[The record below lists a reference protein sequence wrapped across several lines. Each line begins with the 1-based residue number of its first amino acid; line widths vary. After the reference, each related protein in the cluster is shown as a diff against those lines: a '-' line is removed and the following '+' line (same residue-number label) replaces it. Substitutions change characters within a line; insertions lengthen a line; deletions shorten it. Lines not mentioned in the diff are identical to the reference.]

1 MQNFRKIHPANSSRP
16 RVDGHT
22 DTHTHFLTYGA
33 LLMQRTVN
41 LLDARDLCISFQ
53 KKRTRTKSE
62 AIRTI
67 VSKKDMENLKSLSW
81 EKLLRTLKRCDFF
94 RNFDF
99 SEFSVQLNA
108 NISKTRMFLDLQF
121 FEVIKKNYNYDIKR
135 FHKQF
140 IRSFWKNLLQ
150 KWKNTNFCLF
160 FAPFFTF

>member
-1 MQNFRKIHPANSSRP
+1 MGLCLCRELAWRKGSLHKLS
-16 RVDGHT
+16 
-22 DTHTHFLTYGA
+22 
-33 LLMQRTVN
+33 
-41 LLDARDLCISFQ
+41 

-160 FAPFFTF
+160 FAPFLRSSPYISRMRIDLNMQFFWGNRMT

>member
-1 MQNFRKIHPANSSRP
+1 MGTYWTLS
-16 RVDGHT
+16 
-22 DTHTHFLTYGA
+22 DTHTHTQTDFLTYEA